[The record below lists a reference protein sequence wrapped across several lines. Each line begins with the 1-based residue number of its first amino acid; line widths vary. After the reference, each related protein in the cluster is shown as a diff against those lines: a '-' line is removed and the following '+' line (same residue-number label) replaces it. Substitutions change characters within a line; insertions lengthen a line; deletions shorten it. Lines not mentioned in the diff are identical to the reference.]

1 MKEVTCKKKLKHE
14 WQAIRKNKDIS
25 HTLHYSLVWDIIVFA
40 VCHCIA
46 ENCLVWRFYANS
58 KSTLLAAKIK
68 HKRNLKGFIDAW

>member
-58 KSTLLAAKIK
+58 KSTPFSGKNQAQTKFEGAY
-68 HKRNLKGFIDAW
+68 